1 MAKSS
6 YPTAIKGV
14 LAHEGGYTNHPSDP
28 GGPTNWGITIHDA
41 RAYWKA
47 GATAADVKAMPREVA
62 LAIYKAKYWDALRCD
77 DMPAGLDYCLFD
89 YGVNSG
95 IARAARVINRV
106 TGSNDAAS
114 KVSDG
119 TLARISLRNTGAL
132 INAVCDERVHFLQQ
146 LKTWPV
152 FGKGWGRRVAEVRSA
167 SLKLS
172 RSETVTVPTEVSA
185 ARATPQK
192 PAILETS
199 NASATVAA
207 TPAVAAAA
215 ASSAGWSGSTALM
228 IAAVCIVATALVVGF
243 IAWRHRTSAETPMPE
258 AQIVPIKQA

>member
-1 MAKSS
+1 MAARNREA
-6 YPTAIKGV
+6 AILRV

-28 GGPTNWGITIHDA
+28 GGPTNWGITIYDA

-47 GATAADVKAMPREVA
+47 AATAADVKAMPREVA

-106 TGSNDAAS
+106 TGAAGASS
-114 KVSDG
+114 KVTDA
-119 TLARISLRNTGAL
+119 TLARIALRDAEAL
-132 INAVCDERVHFLQQ
+132 INSVCNERTAFLKS

-152 FGKGWGRRVAEVRSA
+152 FGKGWGRRVTEVRA
-167 SLKLS
+167 AALRLS
-172 RSETVTVPTEVSA
+172 RNDLRPVATEVAA

-228 IAAVCIVATALVVGF
+228 IAAACVVATALVVGF
-243 IAWRHRTSAETPMPE
+243 IAWRHRSRAETPIPE
-258 AQIVPIKQA
+258 AQIVPMKG